1 MIIQVTPRGMLN
13 TFFRHRY
20 KFASIFLVVFG
31 LAIAYCVVA
40 TPKFES
46 DAALLVKFAS
56 NQPSRSDSPPSVGIT
71 AQQLERKEIVNSQMG
86 VLQSQDVIADV
97 LNNVTI
103 RALYPTLM
111 AIPDIKQREA
121 AAVDR
126 FNKDLDVQAQKDANI
141 IQLTLLNTDPT
152 IASRALGTLI
162 DKFISK
168 QSALYQSTQLPFM
181 QQQLEDA
188 RQRLQKS
195 RAAVQAF
202 KESTGIN
209 SLDEERTFL
218 LRQQADTQENL
229 TTAISKQQEAQGR
242 YQRLETMLKGLPAD
256 IKLSD
261 ENDRFKAVDDSR
273 QRLDDL
279 LARQKQLGT
288 NYRSDSTTMASL
300 NDEIGFAQSQ
310 LARAS
315 KESAARI
322 RTGANPVR
330 QQAEIDLVTAAGDQY
345 GATASRASYEAELQR
360 INGKLTALENAS
372 EHLDSLQLQQQVD
385 EENFRNYLQAVN
397 DARVADDLNHQ
408 RISNIAVVQTPTV
421 PVLPAKP
428 RKLFILAAGFLLG
441 LAAAIAA
448 TMLAEMAD
456 EAFSTADQIEAVLG
470 LPVLGTFTMRSR
482 LQVRRAAARTPAYVK
497 LLPLLVLLAG
507 LALPTSLAFGF
518 DQLDPTYGERLVVR
532 SPHGKVIEILYPDN
546 GQFDRAG
553 PHGENLGT
561 AKRIGSTLIFYD
573 IDGRRTSTAARQL
586 LPPDY
591 PISAIAVV
599 RDTSGN
605 PIGMIARH

>member
-20 KFASIFLVVFG
+20 KFASVFLGIFG
-31 LAIAYCVVA
+31 LAVTYCVIA

-56 NQPSRSDSPPSVGIT
+56 NQPARSDSPPSVGIT

-86 VLQSQDVIADV
+86 VLQSQDVLAEV
-97 LNNVTI
+97 LRNVTI
-103 RALYPTLM
+103 SALYPSLLKISDM
-111 AIPDIKQREA
+111 KQREA
-121 AAVDR
+121 AALDR

-141 IQLTLLNTDPT
+141 IQLTLLNTDPNL
-152 IASRALGTLI
+152 AAKALGILI

-202 KESTGIN
+202 KQSTGIN

-218 LRQQADTQENL
+218 LRQQADTQESL

-242 YQRLETMLKGLPAD
+242 YQRLETMLKNLPQD

-288 NYRSDSTTMASL
+288 NYRSDSTTMSTL
-300 NDEIGFAQSQ
+300 NDEISFAQAQ

-315 KESAARI
+315 KQSAARV

-345 GATASRASYEAELQR
+345 GATASRASYEGELQR
-360 INGKLTALENAS
+360 INQKLTALEDAS

-408 RISNIAVVQTPTV
+408 RISNIAIVQTPTV

-456 EAFSTADQIEAVLG
+456 EAFSTADQIETVLG
-470 LPVLGTFTMRSR
+470 LPVLGTFTLRRR
-482 LQVRRAAARTPAYVK
+482 LEVRRRAGTPAYVK

-532 SPHGKVIEILYPDN
+532 SPQGKIVEILYPEN
-546 GQFDRAG
+546 GLFDRAG

-561 AKRIGSTLIFYD
+561 AKRIGATLIFYD
-573 IDGRRTSTAARQL
+573 IDGRRTSTASRQL